1 MRRLTALLVGALM
14 VLALGGS
21 AFGATSTVRA
31 KGEKW
36 KPLHTYIGKGDKVT
50 FSNPTSKVHDIK
62 AYGGGWR
69 LSAVLSKGEDVRKK
83 FSRHGT
89 YKFRCVRHSAIVGGS
104 CRGMCGLVHVVA

>member
-14 VLALGGS
+14 VLTLGGS

-36 KPLHTYIGKGDKVT
+36 KPFHTYIGNGDKVT
-50 FSNPTSKVHDIK
+50 WKNPTSKTHDIK
-62 AYGGGWR
+62 GYGGWS
-69 LSAVLSKGEDVRKK
+69 LSRVLRPGASVSKTFRQ
-83 FSRHGT
+83 HGT